1 MLRPPNR
8 TSGVVNLGRG
18 YLATLWLTVNE
29 LGRMNLNRYIGV
41 AKIAPSQIDYQCRVG
56 RKAATPPV
64 QKRLVIKAGLAAE
77 GKGGVAEFVSDGV
90 DGDGEVAAVAGLGSA
105 VIDLAEQV
113 SLDAALVVEIA
124 HADAC

>member
-1 MLRPPNR
+1 
-8 TSGVVNLGRG
+8 
-18 YLATLWLTVNE
+18 
-29 LGRMNLNRYIGV
+29 MNLNRYIGV

-56 RKAATPPV
+56 RKAATPV
-64 QKRLVIKAGLAAE
+64 QKRLVIEAGLAAE

-113 SLDAALVVEIA
+113 SLDAALVVEVA
-124 HADAC
+124 HADAG

>member
-1 MLRPPNR
+1 
-8 TSGVVNLGRG
+8 
-18 YLATLWLTVNE
+18 
-29 LGRMNLNRYIGV
+29 MNLNRYIGV

-64 QKRLVIKAGLAAE
+64 QKRLVIEAGLAAE

-113 SLDAALVVEIA
+113 SLDTALVVEVA
-124 HADAC
+124 HADAR

>member
-1 MLRPPNR
+1 MPCR
-8 TSGVVNLGRG
+8 TEGGN
-18 YLATLWLTVNE
+18 
-29 LGRMNLNRYIGV
+29 
-41 AKIAPSQIDYQCRVG
+41 
-56 RKAATPPV
+56 PPV

>member
-1 MLRPPNR
+1 
-8 TSGVVNLGRG
+8 
-18 YLATLWLTVNE
+18 
-29 LGRMNLNRYIGV
+29 MNLNRYIGV

-56 RKAATPPV
+56 RKAATPPS
-64 QKRLVIKAGLAAE
+64 KKTSYEAGLAAE

-113 SLDAALVVEIA
+113 SLDAALVVEVA
-124 HADAC
+124 HADAR